1 MKCPSL
7 IVMICMYC
15 GAEYERK
22 DGRGVS
28 GESHGIC
35 IGCVELRKKEVL
47 DDTQEG

>member
-28 GESHGIC
+28 GGSHGIC